1 MGGGGNE
8 WDIVDIEPWLG
19 NTEQLGGVRLGN
31 RCTVVS
37 RASGQRKRAGLLI
50 APQDCELNVQA
61 IRRAVDDATRS
72 IERAEILVC
81 VALGFEAGTNFD
93 NKMLGNL
100 VVWRIQANKDLQ
112 LGHLQDD
119 ERSQS
124 FLVVAEPEVKVE
136 KARGWGYTVRL
147 VGWNSYDPIQEQTSF
162 TAEEGNVQC
171 WLLDTD
177 FDRVKF
183 RADFIHFPSRYLDEN
198 SRSSLAKIVGKDADM
213 DAFNAVF
220 STTSRPFPTPTSGEI
235 AVRVITR
242 RGSSMTG
249 IYEVD

>member
-1 MGGGGNE
+1 M
-8 WDIVDIEPWLG
+8 
-19 NTEQLGGVRLGN
+19 
-31 RCTVVS
+31 
-37 RASGQRKRAGLLI
+37 
-50 APQDCELNVQA
+50 
-61 IRRAVDDATRS
+61 
-72 IERAEILVC
+72 C